1 MLILTR
7 LGGRFS
13 RGDGMPVA
21 ETFASQAEAVKVTP
35 GPLPHIVSLFC
46 GAGGLDAGFVN
57 KGFHI
62 ELALDQSAA
71 AISTHQRNFP
81 GTRSIRADLKEIG
94 SAGVL
99 NLLRET
105 LPLGARIGVIGGP
118 PCQGFSRANAASRAD
133 DPRNSLVE
141 LYLKIVRTLADSYDL
156 EFIVFENVLGIK
168 DAKHNETYSALLRG
182 LGELDLSIVDS
193 ECCALDF
200 GVPQVRKRV
209 IVIGLK
215 NGQSDRPLKLKP
227 TPGKKS
233 VREAIGH
240 LKSPVFFRHG
250 LQADKIP
257 THPNHWTMKPRSVR
271 FSTPASQWK
280 QTRSF
285 KRTFWSKPSPT
296 IAFGHREIHVH
307 PNCKRRLSI
316 YEAML
321 LQGFP
326 NSFVLE
332 GNLSEQVEQISN
344 AVPPP
349 LAVSIAASIK
359 SAMQVA

>member
-1 MLILTR
+1 
-7 LGGRFS
+7 
-13 RGDGMPVA
+13 MPVA
-21 ETFASQAEAVKVTP
+21 DDSVPRAEKPNVLPV
-35 GPLPHIVSLFC
+35 PLPPIVSLFC
-46 GAGGLDAGFVN
+46 GAGGLDTGFIKN
-57 KGFHI
+57 DFRI
-62 ELALDQSAA
+62 ELGLDHSAA

-81 GTRSIRADLKEIG
+81 GTRSIRADLKELG
-94 SAGVL
+94 AAGVL
-99 NLLRET
+99 KLLCET
-105 LPLGARIGVIGGP
+105 LPLGSRIGVIGGP

-133 DPRNSLVE
+133 DPRNSLIE
-141 LYLKIVRTLADSYDL
+141 LYLEIVRTLADSYDL

-168 DAKHNETYSALLRG
+168 DAKHNERYSSLLKG
-182 LGELDLSIVDS
+182 LRSLSLSIIDQ

-215 NGQSDRPLKLKP
+215 NDKQYRPVELKRKA
-227 TPGKKS
+227 GKKS

-240 LKSPVFFRHG
+240 LASPIFFRHG
-250 LQADKIP
+250 LQPTEIP
-257 THPNHWTMKPRSVR
+257 THPNHWTMKPRSAR
-271 FSTPASQWK
+271 FSMPASTWK
-280 QTRSF
+280 HTRSF
-285 KRTFWSKPSPT
+285 KRTYWSKPSPT

-307 PNCKRRLSI
+307 PSCKRRLSI

-326 NSFVLE
+326 RRFVLE

-349 LAVSIAASIK
+349 LADSIAASIK
-359 SAMQVA
+359 SAIQAA